1 MLSDSQKPIDVRF
14 FLLFIPIAYFSY
26 LFHEFGH
33 WSIGEILGNRMV
45 YSMNYVWPKD
55 GHYLQQ
61 SHDLYVSIGGPG
73 FSVLQAFIAFLII
86 EKFGT
91 LYAYPFAFFPMFNRF
106 FSDIFGGLS
115 KQDESRIA
123 ALMGTGTYL
132 VAIIVLSI
140 LLLIVIRCSYK
151 LKIDAKT
158 NGYVVTACTVC
169 QLLVIGTYELFK
181 I

>member
-1 MLSDSQKPIDVRF
+1 MLPDSRKPIDVRF
-14 FLLFIPIAYFSY
+14 FLLFIPIAYLSY

-33 WSIGEILGNRMV
+33 WSIGEMLGNRMV

-61 SHDLYVSIGGPG
+61 SHDLYVTIGGPG
-73 FSVLQAFIAFLII
+73 FSVLQAVIALLVI

-91 LYAYPFAFFPMFNRF
+91 LYAYPFAFIPMFNRF
-106 FSDIFGGLS
+106 FSDLLGGFS
-115 KQDESRIA
+115 KQDEARIA
-123 ALMGTGTYL
+123 VLMGTGTYL
-132 VAIIVLSI
+132 VAIIVLAI

-151 LKIDAKT
+151 LNIGAKT
-158 NGYVVTACTVC
+158 NANVLTVTTIC
-169 QLLVIGTYELFK
+169 QLLVIGTYKLFN

>member
-1 MLSDSQKPIDVRF
+1 MLIDSQKPIDVRF
-14 FLLFIPIAYFSY
+14 FPLFIPIAYFSY

-33 WSIGEILGNRMV
+33 WCVGEILGNRMV

-73 FSVLQAFIAFLII
+73 FSLLQAVVALLII
-86 EKFGT
+86 EKFRT

-106 FSDIFGGLS
+106 FSDLFGGFN
-115 KQDESRIA
+115 KQDEARIA
-123 ALMGTGTYL
+123 VLLGTGTYL
-132 VAIIVLSI
+132 VAIIVLAI
-140 LLLIVIRCSYK
+140 LLVIVIRCSHK
-151 LKIDAKT
+151 LKIAAKT
-158 NGYVVTACTVC
+158 NGYIVTVSTVC
-169 QLLVIGTYELFK
+169 QLLVISTYKLFN